1 MDVTIRNIQMKAAAM
16 KFARTTLL
24 LLLAICSFAVM
35 ARKPVDLTRIVEQQR
50 SIAAELASPETT
62 GLDLR
67 QIEAVR
73 AAQVDVFAAIGER
86 RELSELNADEQV
98 RLKNAL
104 EKINAAMKGTPFAE
118 RNREKCWR
126 EQKLGTKMKV
136 TRCATQLELDQL
148 REGARDW
155 YEKGDIATG
164 GKKL

>member
-1 MDVTIRNIQMKAAAM
+1 MKIPTAVL
-16 KFARTTLL
+16 TLL
-24 LLLAICSFAVM
+24 LALCSFAVM

-50 SIAAELASPETT
+50 SIAAALASPETK

-67 QIEAVR
+67 QIETVR

-136 TRCATQLELDQL
+136 TRCATQAELDQL
-148 REGARDW
+148 REDARGW
-155 YEKGDIATG
+155 NERPKTCAGSCG
-164 GKKL
+164 

>member
-1 MDVTIRNIQMKAAAM
+1 MKIASTVLM
-16 KFARTTLL
+16 LS
-24 LLLAICSFAVM
+24 LAICSFAVM

-50 SIAAELASPETT
+50 SIAAQIASPETT
-62 GLDLR
+62 GLDSR

-73 AAQVDVFAAIGER
+73 AAQVDVFAAIGDR

-104 EKINAAMKGTPFAE
+104 EKIDTAMKGTRFAE

-136 TRCATQLELDQL
+136 TRCATQAELDQL

-155 YEKGDIATG
+155 YEKADICVGTCG
-164 GKKL
+164 